1 MIDPKKVTDYNRNEW
16 QLQEFLIYC
25 VCVAGKKSE
34 IESPKVRK
42 FCMDARFGHGLTPFE
57 LIRKLL
63 SVSSIEEDGLM
74 QHLKKYKIA
83 PYQQRYNSFK
93 DIVTLLDEDLREVTI
108 DQLQEVR
115 GISTKTSRFFL
126 THSREDFDEPVL
138 DTHILR
144 FLSDFG
150 YKDVPKST
158 PQNPKAYERLSR
170 LFRSIARFEGKSVT
184 DFDLEVWTK
193 YSYGNA

>member
-1 MIDPKKVTDYNRNEW
+1 
-16 QLQEFLIYC
+16 
-25 VCVAGKKSE
+25 
-34 IESPKVRK
+34 
-42 FCMDARFGHGLTPFE
+42 MDARFGFGLTPFE

-63 SVSSIEEDGLM
+63 SVSSVEEDGLM

-93 DIVTLLDEDLREVTI
+93 DIATLLDGDLREVTI

-144 FLSDFG
+144 FLTDFG
-150 YKDVPKST
+150 YKDVPQST
-158 PQNPKAYERLSR
+158 PQNPKVYEKFSKI
-170 LFRSIARFEGKSVT
+170 FRSIARFEGKSVT

-193 YSYGNA
+193 YSYGN